1 MEGRDPYNR
10 QQPDDSRRYQHQQ
23 QGPGPVYMTH
33 EQRFE
38 SMQRGNGMG
47 ASLRSNA
54 PAASQQPHGMA
65 DAGAQFRSNS
75 WNRPHEAV
83 QQHHEGYG
91 SMSEDAQ
98 ASSEGIAV
106 GDDYSRAQQG
116 SSAPHM
122 LYNHRTNSFEPTQ
135 PPMKEPAPRS
145 QQQLNRGWGMPTKVK
160 PATSD
165 TPPASAVL
173 ARSILKAPAPASS
186 SRVVQDP
193 KSLREEARFTNP
205 HQHNLRR
212 APFSLLLPP

>member
-1 MEGRDPYNR
+1 
-10 QQPDDSRRYQHQQ
+10 
-23 QGPGPVYMTH
+23 MTH

-38 SMQRGNGMG
+38 SMQRGSGMG
-47 ASLRSNA
+47 ASLRSSA
-54 PAASQQPHGMA
+54 PATYQQPHGAA

-83 QQHHEGYG
+83 HQHHEGHG

-98 ASSEGIAV
+98 TSSEGIAV

-135 PPMKEPAPRS
+135 PPMKDPAPRS
-145 QQQLNRGWGMPTKVK
+145 QQQVHRGWGVPAKTKPTS
-160 PATSD
+160 SD
-165 TPPASAVL
+165 APPAGAVL

-186 SRVVQDP
+186 PRVVQDP
-193 KSLREEARFTNP
+193 KSLKEEARFTNP
-205 HQHNLRR
+205 HQHDPICVSFPLV
-212 APFSLLLPP
+212 LLP